1 MNLKILKKSDF
12 TTTKWSGGDTTELYI
27 YPEDGS
33 YAERN
38 FLFRLSSATVTDEK
52 SNFTKLQGVSRKL
65 MVLAGEMKL
74 EHLGRYSKVLREFE
88 QDSFMGDWDT
98 VSYGK
103 VIDFNLMS
111 KEGCTGRL
119 KNIKVASGSE
129 VTLELTHNESSNVI
143 RALYPVGNSMKLLF
157 GEEEI
162 VVEEKN
168 LLIIEQDE
176 PGEGSTITISN
187 GNKEAILDVVMAEVV
202 YS

>member
-1 MNLKILKKSDF
+1 MNLKILKKSGF

-52 SNFTKLQGVSRKL
+52 STFTKLDGVSRKL

-88 QDSFMGDWDT
+88 QDSFIGDWDT

-103 VIDFNLMS
+103 VIDFNLMT
-111 KEGCTGRL
+111 KDGCTGRL
-119 KNIKVASGSE
+119 ENIKVASDSK
-129 VTLELTHNESSNVI
+129 VTLEFTGNKSSNVI
-143 RALYPVGNSMKLLF
+143 ISLYPVGNSMKLLF

-168 LLIIEQDE
+168 LLIIEQTK

-187 GNKEAILDVVMAEVV
+187 GNKEDILDVVMAELV

>member
-12 TTTKWSGGDTTELYI
+12 TTTKWSGGDTTQLYI

-38 FLFRLSSATVTDEK
+38 FLFRLSSAAVIDEK
-52 SNFTKLQGVSRKL
+52 SSFTKLDGVSRKL

-103 VIDFNLMS
+103 VIDFNLMT
-111 KEGCTGRL
+111 KYGCTGSL
-119 KNIKVASGSE
+119 LNIKVASGSE

-168 LLIIEQDE
+168 LLIIEQTK
-176 PGEGSTITISN
+176 PGESSIITISN
-187 GNKEAILDVVMAEVV
+187 GNKEDILDVVMAEVV

>member
-1 MNLKILKKSDF
+1 MNLKILKKADF
-12 TTTKWSGGDTTELYI
+12 TTTKWSGGDTTQLYI

-33 YAERN
+33 YTERN

-52 SNFTKLQGVSRKL
+52 STFTKLDGVSRKL

-98 VSYGK
+98 ASYGK
-103 VIDFNLMS
+103 VIDFNLMT
-111 KEGCTGRL
+111 KEGCIGML
-119 KNIKVASGSE
+119 ENIKVASDSK
-129 VTLELTHNESSNVI
+129 VTLEFTGNKLSNVI
-143 RALYPVGNSMKLLF
+143 ISLYPVRNSMKLLF

-168 LLIIEQDE
+168 LLLIEQAK

-187 GNKEAILDVVMAEVV
+187 ENKEGILNVVMAEVV
-202 YS
+202 FG

>member
-1 MNLKILKKSDF
+1 MNLKILKKSGF
-12 TTTKWSGGDTTELYI
+12 TTTKWSGGYATQLYV

-52 SNFTKLQGVSRKL
+52 STFTKLDGVSRKL

-103 VIDFNLMS
+103 VIDFNLMT

-119 KNIKVASGSE
+119 ENIKVASGSE

-143 RALYPVGNSMKLLF
+143 RALYTVGNSMKLLF

-168 LLIIEQDE
+168 LLIIEQTK

-187 GNKEAILDVVMAEVV
+187 GNKEDILDVVMAEVV
-202 YS
+202 YG